1 MPKIGFVNNKGRVF
15 WSCSTNSLSEIKL
28 SVVMMLNI
36 SITVPFNNMRALKFR
51 AQLTNACFTT
61 VNQMFDGSS
70 QLQPSTTAEHAVI
83 KSLCTV
89 QTTKQCLAAVW
100 SWEELPNIWLTVAKN
115 SYVGGAL
122 NFRVRM
128 LLKGSA
134 RVRHQENWPAVRV
147 VLLPWFGYLEEVFL
161 LKRFNLKIFPLLWK
175 LVAFLKTLIQTL
187 SYLKETSPSV
197 MNINSI

>member
-1 MPKIGFVNNKGRVF
+1 MEFKLKAQP
-15 WSCSTNSLSEIKL
+15 TNTFFCYCHSN
-28 SVVMMLNI
+28 VW
-36 SITVPFNNMRALKFR
+36 
-51 AQLTNACFTT
+51 QLLPA
-61 VNQMFDGSS
+61 
-70 QLQPSTTAEHAVI
+70 STTAMHTVI

-89 QTTKQCLAAVW
+89 QTTKQCSAVVG
-100 SWEELPNIWLTVAKN
+100 SSGELPNIWLTVAKN
-115 SYVGGAL
+115 AYAGEAL